1 MNFQKTYILGRV
13 AHTPELKQLENGNK
27 VATFSMATNRNWKDK
42 DGNPQEEAEWHNLVA
57 FGRTAEI
64 LAQYVQGGQ
73 VLFIEGR
80 NKTRSWEDKTDGG
93 KRYRTEVI
101 VESFQFGQ
109 KAASRNGGG
118 DVENEKVAP
127 EVKTGGY
134 TGPLGGETIDYD
146 TNNVNIDDI
155 PF

>member
-13 AHTPELKQLENGNK
+13 AHTPELKQLDNGNK

-42 DGNPQEEAEWHNLVA
+42 DGKPQEEAEWHNLVA
-57 FGRTAEI
+57 FGKTAEI

-73 VLFIEGR
+73 MLFVEGR

-101 VESFQFGQ
+101 VESFQFGP
-109 KAASRNGGG
+109 KAASRSGGV
-118 DVENEKVAP
+118 DSEENKS

-134 TGPLGGETIDYD
+134 TGPISDTTIDYD